1 MTISEAL
8 NIRLC
13 ELADNLRTTQVAI
26 EQRDMKIGELEK
38 RVKALEGGKSDL
50 EHDYCTCGET
60 ETWFD
65 HSVPTDSKG
74 NVLQDMCERCVK
86 CGKEKGTKAPAPDLL
101 EASTVLME
109 YLQSP
114 QCAVENFDIP
124 DDIYGPFVDAVKK
137 GGCAPAPDLEAQIT
151 KTIEDIKY
159 LFLLPPDIDIPAT
172 EGHLRQLLRAFA
184 AELGVE

>member
-26 EQRDMKIGELEK
+26 EQRDMKIGELEG
-38 RVKALEGGKSDL
+38 RVKALEDL
-50 EHDYCTCGET
+50 T
-60 ETWFD
+60 ER
-65 HSVPTDSKG
+65 H
-74 NVLQDMCERCVK
+74 LRLHI
-86 CGKEKGTKAPAPDLL
+86 KEELAEPAPAPDLL
-101 EASTVLME
+101 EASTSLME

-159 LFLLPPDIDIPAT
+159 LFLLPPDTDIPAT

-184 AELGVE
+184 AELGVK